1 MHMTAEVGKRY
12 RHYKNNREYI
22 VLAFGY
28 FTESEPLQEC
38 VVYQA
43 QYDTDD
49 LGPKPVFIR
58 PRVMFEEHID
68 VDGTLVPRFQEVG

>member
-1 MHMTAEVGKRY
+1 MTAEVGKRY

-58 PRVMFEEHID
+58 PRSLFEGKVD
-68 VDGTLVPRFQEVG
+68 VDGKHLYRFQEIG